1 MNHRIKLE
9 HIQAAMNVIDPVFLN
24 TPQFVNE
31 PLSSILGC
39 RLLTKIETLNPIR
52 SFKGRGAEYFLST
65 LETLNPRP
73 KIVCA
78 SAGNFGQAMAFA
90 ARKRGFELTVYAS
103 VNANPLKIERMRDLG
118 GHVILAGEDFDAA
131 KQIAKQFAL
140 EHSALMVEDSLQEA
154 ITEGSGTMGLEL
166 LQSSEAFEMV
176 LVPLGN
182 GAMINGIATWVKAHK
197 PETRVIGVSAKGAD
211 AMEQSWRSNKIVTL
225 EKIDTIADGIGVR
238 LPIPEALEDMKGL
251 VDDVLLVD
259 DSTILQAMKLLHQHL
274 GIVVEPSG
282 AVGVAAILEQPEKF
296 KGSSVATIVCG
307 GNLTDQQMKLWL

>member
-9 HIQAAMNVIDPVFLN
+9 HIKAAMNVIDPVFLN

-31 PLSSILGC
+31 PLSSALGC

-65 LETLNPRP
+65 LEPLIPRP

-103 VNANPLKIERMRDLG
+103 VNANPLKIERMRNLG
-118 GHVILAGEDFDAA
+118 ANVILAGEDFDAA
-131 KQIAKQFAL
+131 KQIAKKFAL

-154 ITEGSGTMGLEL
+154 ITEGSGTMALEL
-166 LQSSEAFEMV
+166 LQSPEPLEVV

-182 GAMINGIATWVKAHK
+182 GAMINGIARWIKAHK
-197 PETRVIGVSAKGAD
+197 PETQVIGVLARGAD
-211 AMEQSWRSNKIVTL
+211 AMEQSWRLDKIVTL
-225 EKIDTIADGIGVR
+225 EKINTIADGIGVR

-251 VDDVLLVD
+251 VDDILLVD
-259 DSTILQAMKLLHQHL
+259 DSTILQGMKLLHQHL

-282 AVGVAAILEQPEKF
+282 AVGIAVILEQPEKF

-307 GNLTDQQMKLWL
+307 GNLTLEQMKLWL